1 MNALIFVWGC
11 VQVEQEQG
19 LVFELR
25 TMNRSLQQKALNL
38 GELAS
43 LDLAHAQP
51 LSLLSEI
58 QQSQVDTSTHRLHT
72 HMLTGLHAVIF
83 AKNTKQNKKQSC

>member
-1 MNALIFVWGC
+1 MRHESWCGG

-25 TMNRSLQQKALNL
+25 TMNRSLQQNTLNL
-38 GELAS
+38 GEDAS
-43 LDLAHAQP
+43 LGMGHAQP

-58 QQSQVDTSTHRLHT
+58 QQSQVHKLEE
-72 HMLTGLHAVIF
+72 MLSSFHQKRPILLENDIG
-83 AKNTKQNKKQSC
+83 KCQ

>member
-1 MNALIFVWGC
+1 M
-11 VQVEQEQG
+11 QVEQEQG

-38 GELAS
+38 GEDGP
-43 LDLAHAQP
+43 LDTPHAQP

-58 QQSQVDTSTHRLHT
+58 QQSQVHT
-72 HMLTGLHAVIF
+72 PKSDA
-83 AKNTKQNKKQSC
+83 NCNKSKD